1 MTKPTKSKMI
11 CCLIGFAV
19 LVTMFL
25 TSCQPSTPFPPPNSA
40 DPANPITES
49 PIISG
54 TVSAHPTGTP
64 ITLPM
69 STAPVS
75 SITIAYTYQRPDGN
89 RLLEGYGDIRNAVPF
104 DIALPGLLRWLVAA
118 PFQNGSLWAA
128 VLEDASTLA
137 FLVTA
142 SGAQP
147 VPITP
152 STLSPGT
159 PPLLLIQDDKPTLLT
174 PPDNTASEITHPVW
188 LPQSGNM
195 AFIDSGGD
203 LVFWRDGEVARLAV
217 GALPDARLLLDEQD
231 RILLYTNPTDRYPHG
246 VLGDAIE
253 AGSVTLINTLPAP
266 AISKT
271 IPFAPQ
277 VAEGIAPIWVD
288 LDSDGVREIIV
299 TLSDDTQGAQI
310 VIYAENGAQIGA
322 STPIGRGFRWR
333 HLLAAAPF
341 APNGEIELV
350 DVVTPHIGGIVEF
363 LTFSGNDLETTTT
376 INGYSSH
383 TIGSRNLDTAIAGDF
398 DADGIAEL
406 LLPDQ
411 VMSSL
416 GIIKRTTLGAELI
429 ETLTTDS
436 RITTNLAGVNLE
448 AEGIAIGVGLEN
460 NTVRIWLS
468 GPPEIEN

>member
-1 MTKPTKSKMI
+1 MKITIKIK
-11 CCLIGFAV
+11 LIQVFIGLAAAAI
-19 LVTMFL
+19 LL
-25 TSCQPSTPFPPPNSA
+25 TSCQPSTPAPTPMGY
-40 DPANPITES
+40 NPGTPTSEQPIES
-49 PIISG
+49 ETG
-54 TVSAHPTGTP
+54 SAHQTSTPVNPPTGIVP
-64 ITLPM
+64 DSP
-69 STAPVS
+69 
-75 SITIAYTYQRPDGN
+75 ITIAYTYQQPDGN
-89 RLLEGYGDIRNAVPF
+89 RWLEGSGDIRNATPL
-104 DIALPGLLRWLVAA
+104 DIALPGSPRWLVAA

-128 VLEDASTLA
+128 VLEDGSVLA
-137 FLVTA
+137 FLVTG
-142 SGAQP
+142 SGAQSI
-147 VPITP
+147 PITP
-152 STLSPGT
+152 SMLSPGA
-159 PPLLLIQDDKPTLLT
+159 PPLLLIKGDVPTLLT
-174 PPDNTASEITHPVW
+174 APDSTTSEITHPVW
-188 LPQSGNM
+188 LPQSGSM

-203 LVFWRDGEVARLAV
+203 LVFWRNGEVARLAV
-217 GALPDARLLLDEQD
+217 GALPDARLLVDEQD

-266 AISKT
+266 VISMT

-288 LDSDGVREIIV
+288 LDSDGAREIIV

-310 VIYAENGAQIGA
+310 VIYAENGTRMAA

-363 LTFSGNDLETTTT
+363 LTLSGKNLETTTT

-383 TIGSRNLDTAIAGDF
+383 TIGSRNLDTVIAGDF
-398 DADGIAEL
+398 DADGIPEL

-411 VMSSL
+411 AMSSL
-416 GIIKRTTLGAELI
+416 GIVKRTTLGAEVI
-429 ETLTTDS
+429 GTLTTGS

-448 AEGIAIGVGLEN
+448 AEGIGIGVGLEN
-460 NTVRIWLS
+460 NTIRIWLS
-468 GPPEIEN
+468 GPAEIEN

>member
-1 MTKPTKSKMI
+1 MKIVIKKK
-11 CCLIGFAV
+11 LILIFIGLTGAAI
-19 LVTMFL
+19 FL
-25 TSCQPSTPFPPPNSA
+25 TSCQPATPTPTPIPDASTPGQ
-40 DPANPITES
+40 PIES
-49 PIISG
+49 E
-54 TVSAHPTGTP
+54 TVSAHPTSTP
-64 ITLPM
+64 VNLPTGIVPDSHITVAYTHQQADGNRWLAGSGNILQAVPLDITLPG
-69 STAPVS
+69 
-75 SITIAYTYQRPDGN
+75 RP
-89 RLLEGYGDIRNAVPF
+89 L
-104 DIALPGLLRWLVAA
+104 WLVAA

-128 VLEDASTLA
+128 VLDDGSVLA
-137 FLVTA
+137 FLVTG

-152 STLSPGT
+152 STLSPGA
-159 PPLLLIQDDKPTLLT
+159 PPLLLIQGNVPTLLT
-174 PPDNTASEITHPVW
+174 PPDSTASEITHPIW
-188 LPQSGNM
+188 LPQSGSM

-217 GALPDARLLLDEQD
+217 GALPDARLLVDEQD